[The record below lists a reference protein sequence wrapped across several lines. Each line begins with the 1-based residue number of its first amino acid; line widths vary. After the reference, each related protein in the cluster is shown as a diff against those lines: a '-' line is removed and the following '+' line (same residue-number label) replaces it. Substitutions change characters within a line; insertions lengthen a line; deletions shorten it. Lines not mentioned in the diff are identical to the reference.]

1 MYLTREKIAQ
11 YENDGLLLI
20 PNLFSSTELTAMTSE
35 LDTLMN
41 AETPDIVYEADKK
54 TVRALH
60 GCHLRSNLY
69 NHLIIQR
76 RLVMPTLQLLSTN
89 DVYLHQF
96 KINIKSPFNGEVWP
110 WHQDFTYWNMEDGIP
125 SANNL
130 TAIVFLDDVNEFN
143 APTCFI
149 PGSHKEGNLND
160 LAPDMDKKVTVNW
173 KDNFTARPKYTL
185 DNLMVTSL
193 INKYGIMSG
202 KGPAG
207 SVLFFDSNVVH
218 ASGQNISSYQRR
230 LIFIAYNS
238 IENLPKKADSE
249 KRPEFL
255 ASQKYKELR
264 SLLQDDLI
272 HNNSM

>member
-1 MYLTREKIAQ
+1 MYLTQEQISQ

-20 PNLFSSTELTAMTSE
+20 PNIFSNNELKAMTSE
-35 LDTLMN
+35 LDTLMK
-41 AETPDIVYEADKK
+41 AETPDIVYESDTK
-54 TVRALH
+54 TVRAMH

-69 NHLIIQR
+69 YQLIVQR
-76 RLVMPTLQLLSTN
+76 RLVIPTLQLLKTKN
-89 DVYLHQF
+89 VYLHQF
-96 KINIKSPFNGEVWP
+96 KINVKSPFNGEVWP

-130 TAIVFLDDVNEFN
+130 TAIIFLDDVSEFN

-149 PGSHKEGNLND
+149 PGSHKEGNLNK
-160 LAPDMDKKVTVNW
+160 LNPDMDKKVTANW
-173 KDNFTARPKYTL
+173 KDNFTVRPKYIL

-193 INKYGIMSG
+193 IGKYGIMSG
-202 KGPAG
+202 KGSAG

-238 IENLPKKADSE
+238 MENLPQKPDSE
-249 KRPEFL
+249 KRPDFL
-255 ASQKYKELR
+255 ASQKYSELR
-264 SLLQDDLI
+264 SLMQDDLI
-272 HNNSM
+272 HEFTI